1 MKPVKI
7 TTVKIYGTK
16 LRKYDGFC
24 ERKKDHYR
32 IYLDLSDSDSHEK
45 FLATLVHEFI
55 HVCIDLI
62 NNKKLTFLLSK
73 NIKEPKVVGI
83 SESKLDE
90 IEEKICQETEKEFLK
105 IFKKYRS
112 KL

>member
-1 MKPVKI
+1 MKSIKI

-24 ERKKDHYR
+24 EKKKNHYR
-32 IYLDLSDSDSHEK
+32 ICLNLSNHNSHEE
-45 FLATLVHEFI
+45 FLATLIHELTHI
-55 HVCIDLI
+55 CIDLI
-62 NNKKLTFLLSK
+62 SNKKLTFLISK
-73 NIKEPKVVGI
+73 NTEEPKVVRI
-83 SESKLDE
+83 SKTKLDK
-90 IEEKICQETEKEFLK
+90 IEEKICQETEKEFLR

>member
-16 LRKYDGFC
+16 SYKYDGFC
-24 ERKKDHYR
+24 EKKKNHYR
-32 IYLDLSDSDSHEK
+32 ICLSLPNHSSHEE
-45 FLATLVHEFI
+45 FLATLIHEFI
-55 HVCIDLI
+55 HMCIDLI
-62 NNKKLTFLLSK
+62 SNKKLTFLMSK
-73 NIKEPKVVGI
+73 NTEEPKVVRI
-83 SESKLDE
+83 SKAKLDKV
-90 IEEKICQETEKEFLK
+90 EEKICQETEKEFLR

>member
-1 MKPVKI
+1 
-7 TTVKIYGTK
+7 
-16 LRKYDGFC
+16 
-24 ERKKDHYR
+24 
-32 IYLDLSDSDSHEK
+32 
-45 FLATLVHEFI
+45 
-55 HVCIDLI
+55 
-62 NNKKLTFLLSK
+62 LLSK

>member
-1 MKPVKI
+1 MKSVKI
-7 TTVKIYGTK
+7 TTIKIYGTK
-16 LRKYDGFC
+16 LRKCDGFC

-32 IYLDLSDSDSHEK
+32 IYLDLFGFDSHEE
-45 FLATLVHEFI
+45 FLTTLIHEFV

-62 NNKKLTFLLSK
+62 NNKRLTFLLSK
-73 NIKEPKVVGI
+73 NIKEPKVVEVSG
-83 SESKLDE
+83 SKLDK